1 MSTWKYRFKTPPD
14 SYQIL
19 ALKKALKSKR
29 YGIFFQQRVG
39 KTKVAIDF
47 CGVKYY
53 SDNVRRV
60 LIVSPLSVRSEWV
73 AQIEEHLP
81 QDILDLTQI
90 FLYPDTTK
98 QQDKLFETLNQANEN
113 TMSVV
118 IINYDKLTT
127 HIERLLKWDAQVV
140 IFDESHLLKNHN
152 SKRSKMAYKLSK
164 KTNNVLLLTGTPI
177 PKHWYDIFSQFR
189 VLNDRI
195 FGGKW
200 TNFKNKY
207 AIMGGYM
214 GKEIVGCKD
223 YDYISDTISYH
234 SIRVLRKDVFDEPD
248 VEYVT
253 LPVVLEKKAKDM
265 YEVLKKQFVIELS
278 GQQTVT
284 ADMAVTR
291 LMRLQQLCGGF
302 TTTDEG
308 VLINVSNAKLN
319 VLKDLVKTKIEGGE
333 QVVIFYRFTAE
344 GQAIHK
350 ALEGMKITYGAING
364 SISEQDR
371 KAYRDKFQ
379 DGKIDAMVI
388 QIATGAMGISLD
400 RAHINIFYSLD
411 FSLSNFQ
418 QARDRVMGRN
428 QKNDVTNYMLAVDK
442 TVDKKIMK
450 TLEKDE
456 DIASSISD
464 KWRVIFDE

>member
-1 MSTWKYRFKTPPD
+1 MSKWSYKFKTTPD
-14 SYQIL
+14 CHQVL
-19 ALKKALKSKR
+19 ALKNALKAKR

-47 CGVKYY
+47 CGVKYT

-60 LIVSPLSVRSEWV
+60 LIVCPLSVRSEWV
-73 AQIEEHLP
+73 SQFNEHIA
-81 QDILDLTQI
+81 DNVEYETW
-90 FLYPDTTK
+90 LYPDTAK
-98 QQDKLFETLNQANEN
+98 HQEALYQVLSLSKKMNI
-113 TMSVV
+113 V

-127 HIERLLKWDAQVV
+127 QTERLLKWKPEVI

-152 SKRSKMAYKLSK
+152 SKRSKQAYKLSK
-164 KTNNVLLLTGTPI
+164 ATENILLLTGTPI

-195 FGGKW
+195 FGSQW
-200 TNFKNKY
+200 TKFRDKH

-223 YDYISDTISYH
+223 YDYIADVIGQN
-234 SIRVLRKDVFDEPD
+234 SIRVLRKDVFDEPE
-248 VEYVT
+248 VEFVT
-253 LPVVLEKKAKDM
+253 LPVELEKSAKQM
-265 YEVLKKQFVIELS
+265 YDNLRKQFVVELS
-278 GQQTVT
+278 NQQTVT

-302 TTTDEG
+302 TTTDDGDVIE
-308 VLINVSNAKLN
+308 VSTAKLN

-350 ALEGMKITYGAING
+350 MLGGMKINYGSING
-364 SISEQDR
+364 SVSEDNR
-371 KAYRDKFQ
+371 KHYRDFFQ
-379 DGKIDAMVI
+379 QGTLDAMVV

-456 DIASSISD
+456 DISSSISD

>member
-1 MSTWKYRFKTPPD
+1 MSKWAYRFKTPPD
-14 SYQIL
+14 YHQVL
-19 ALKKALKSKR
+19 ALKNALKYKR

-47 CGVKYY
+47 CGVKYT

-60 LIVSPLSVRSEWV
+60 LIVCPLSVRSEWS
-73 AQIEEHLP
+73 AQIEEHLSK
-81 QDILDLTQI
+81 DVLGHTWVYT
-90 FLYPDTTK
+90 YPDTVTK
-98 QQDKLFETLNQANEN
+98 QDQMYTAFSNIPEN
-113 TMSVV
+113 DLVV
-118 IINYDKLTT
+118 SIINYDKLTT
-127 HIERLLKWDAQVV
+127 QTERILKWKPEII

-152 SKRSKMAYKLSK
+152 SKRSKQAYKLSK
-164 KTNNVLLLTGTPI
+164 ATDSVLLLTGTPI

-195 FGGKW
+195 FGSQW
-200 TNFKNKY
+200 TKFRDKH

-223 YDYISDTISYH
+223 YDYIADVIGQN

-248 VEYVT
+248 VEFVT
-253 LPVVLEKKAKDM
+253 LPVELEKSAKQM
-265 YEVLKKQFVIELS
+265 YDNLRKQFVVELS
-278 GQQTVT
+278 NQQTVT

-308 VLINVSNAKLN
+308 DVIEVSTAKLN

-350 ALEGMKITYGAING
+350 MLGDMRINYGSING
-364 SISEQDR
+364 SVSEDNR
-371 KAYRDKFQ
+371 KHYRDFFQ
-379 DGKIDAMVI
+379 QGTLDAMAV